1 MKKPVLLA
9 VLSTT
14 VLTAFAYGRAPMAPF
29 VVYGEDG
36 RQEVHEATLMN
47 QKLAKS
53 TATMIGGTK
62 MTRSDDKKGV
72 VQINQK
78 TLREWMA
85 SRSPMAKQLF
95 SAEVNAAADAGMG
108 FCETER
114 FIDQPN
120 AGMCS
125 GFLIAPD
132 LLVTAGHCVTSY
144 NFCKTYSWVFDFEV
158 DKTTG
163 KAGVDVPEDNVYGCK
178 KVVSNTLNN
187 FLGLDYAVI
196 QLDRVVKGRQ
206 PLDIRQ
212 EGMIDLKT
220 PLTVIGSPSG
230 LPLKVTTG
238 GAVRKNTHPNFFVGN
253 LDTYQ
258 GNSGSAVFNADTGVI
273 EGILVRGEND
283 FVPNA
288 DKSCIQT
295 NVCTDEGCR
304 GEDVSRI
311 HSIPEIAVMK
321 ALTDAAVAGDKEKL
335 DTILKNK
342 LWVDIYGKDRTSPM
356 MKAAAAGRAVS
367 VEALIAKG
375 ADVTLT
381 DLEGNTAL
389 HLLAKSLNAS
399 NAETL
404 EKLIAGKSALEA
416 KNTKGQTA
424 SLVAASALNLEGVK
438 LLIKSGVDKNAVD
451 AKGDSVLFPFATQF
465 DVASVLELT
474 DSGVDASLV
483 NASGISA
490 LAVRNSLGDT
500 LLLSEIKKKNL
511 DNALRLHALGTDI
524 NAQNSLGDTATLVAS
539 KYLDLSTVKTLFA
552 AGADKN
558 ARDLQGETVLFSF
571 AKMGDFTSV
580 LSLTD
585 AGVDAKIAD
594 VNGVSV
600 LDIILANGD
609 TLLLTAAK
617 KSTVEDVLRLVRLG
631 ANINAKDAS
640 GETAIYTVLRSKSV
654 EGLKAMINAGARVDI
669 ENKARISPMELVKKI
684 GFKDAKKII
693 RGARKAEK
701 RINVAQE

>member
-14 VLTAFAYGRAPMAPF
+14 FLTSFAFARAPFSPN

-36 RQEVHEATLMN
+36 RQEVYEASALN
-47 QKLAKS
+47 QKLSKS
-53 TATMIGGTK
+53 TATMIDRAK
-62 MTRSDDKKGV
+62 MSRSEDKKGL

-78 TLREWMA
+78 TLREWM
-85 SRSPMAKQLF
+85 SVRSPMGKELF
-95 SAEVNAAADAGMG
+95 SAELNSAVDAGMG

-144 NFCKTYSWVFDFEV
+144 NFCKTYSWVFEFEV

-163 KAGVDVPEDNVYGCK
+163 KAGVDVSEDNIYGCK

-187 FLGLDYAVI
+187 FLNLDYAVI
-196 QLDRVVKGRQ
+196 QLDRFVKGRE

-212 EGMIDLKT
+212 EGTIELKT

-238 GAVRKNTHPNFFVGN
+238 GAVRKNTHPNFFAGN

-258 GNSGSAVFNADTGVI
+258 GNSGSAVFNANTGVI

-288 DKSCIQT
+288 DGSCIET
-295 NVCTDEGCR
+295 NKCTNEGCR

-321 ALTDAAVAGDKEKL
+321 ALSDAAVAGDKVKL

-342 LWVDIYGKDRTSPM
+342 LWVDIYGKDRKSAM
-356 MKAAAAGRAVS
+356 MKAAEAGQALS

-381 DLEGNTAL
+381 DLGGNTAL
-389 HLLAKSLNAS
+389 HLLATSLRDAT
-399 NAETL
+399 AETL
-404 EKLIAGKSALEA
+404 DKLVTGKSALEA
-416 KNTKGQTA
+416 KNAKGLTA
-424 SLVAASALNLEGVK
+424 SLIAANSLNLNGVK
-438 LLIKSGVDKNAVD
+438 LLLKAGANKNAVD
-451 AKGDSVLFPFATQF
+451 GTGESVLVPFAKKA

-474 DSGVDASLV
+474 DAGVDATLL
-483 NASGISA
+483 NANGTSVLTMQNSA
-490 LAVRNSLGDT
+490 GDT
-500 LLLSEIKKKNL
+500 LLMNEIKRKNL
-511 DNALRLHALGTDI
+511 DNALKLQALGSDI
-524 NAQNSLGDTATLVAS
+524 NAKNSLGDTAAMIAS
-539 KYLDLSTVKTLFA
+539 KMLDLSTVKALIA

-558 ARDLQGETVLFSF
+558 ARNLEGETVLFSF
-571 AKMGDFTSV
+571 ARVGDFASV
-580 LSLTD
+580 LALTD
-585 AGVDAKIAD
+585 AGVDPIITNAS
-594 VNGVSV
+594 GESV
-600 LDIILANGD
+600 LEMKVGNGD
-609 TLLLTAAK
+609 TLLLLAAK
-617 KSTVEDVLRLVRLG
+617 TSTVEDVLRMARIG
-631 ANINAKDAS
+631 ANINVKDIL
-640 GETAIYTVLRSKSV
+640 GETAIYSVIRTQSV
-654 EGLKAMINAGARVDI
+654 EGLKAMIKAGARVQT
-669 ENKARISPMELVKKI
+669 ENRVRITPMDLVKQMGLKE
-684 GFKDAKKII
+684 AKKII
-693 RGARKAEK
+693 RSARKDEK
-701 RINVAQE
+701 RIDVAQE